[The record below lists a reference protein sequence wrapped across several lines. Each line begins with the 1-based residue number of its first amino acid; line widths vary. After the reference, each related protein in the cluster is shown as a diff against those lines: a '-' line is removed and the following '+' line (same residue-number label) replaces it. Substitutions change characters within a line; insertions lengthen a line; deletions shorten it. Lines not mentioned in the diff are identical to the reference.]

1 VTMGCYLSC
10 FSPMSWLC
18 AKTNME
24 RTGQVNWPLVTT
36 YIELKEVRLVQGE
49 QLVSAAVEA
58 LVVCKR
64 MGTGESCAFEE
75 ELTDQAK

>member
-1 VTMGCYLSC
+1 MLFELFLSDVLVVC
-10 FSPMSWLC
+10 EDKHGADGASELAPGYHVHRV
-18 AKTNME
+18 E
-24 RTGQVNWPLVTT
+24 RGQA
-36 YIELKEVRLVQGE
+36 VQGE